1 MRISD
6 WSSDV
11 CSSDLLKKCK
21 KPDDVLFINASGP
34 ENFAKGKRQNQLRDE
49 HIQRIVDT
57 YQQRPEEPVERYAR
71 RVSMQEIIDNDYNL
85 NLSRYVSTA
94 AAAREVDLKAVH
106 AELETIESEIRK
118 AKKRQDRAHV

>member
-11 CSSDLLKKCK
+11 CSSDL
-21 KPDDVLFINASGP
+21 SGP

-57 YQQRPEEPVERYAR
+57 YQQSPEEPVERYAR

-85 NLSRYVSTA
+85 NISRYVSTA
-94 AAAREVDLKAVH
+94 EAEREVDLKAVH

-118 AKKRQDRAHV
+118 AKKRHNAFLAELGLAPLP